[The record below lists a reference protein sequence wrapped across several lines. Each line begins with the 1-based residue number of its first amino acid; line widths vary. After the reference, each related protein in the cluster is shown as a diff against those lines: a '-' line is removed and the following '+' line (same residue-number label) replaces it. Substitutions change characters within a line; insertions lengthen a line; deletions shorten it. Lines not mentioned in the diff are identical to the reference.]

1 MFRRPELAPAPP
13 PPVPSRPSAPV
24 NPWPTSP
31 ASHRPQASAHR
42 RENQI
47 AKAALQKC
55 DFPLGPASMSGTL
68 LPPGC
73 SIVPNGGRTE
83 GRKVGDAPASSKCF
97 DEEHTR
103 VQPTPQDINGV
114 SLVGEF
120 DRLRGEDLKIR
131 VHPTF
136 ITIGKK
142 LERFLR

>member
-1 MFRRPELAPAPP
+1 MKSDE
-13 PPVPSRPSAPV
+13 S
-24 NPWPTSP
+24 TSP
-31 ASHRPQASAHR
+31 LLFIAERIKPRKHLFKNATFLSGQHRCPEHR
-42 RENQI
+42 
-47 AKAALQKC
+47 
-55 DFPLGPASMSGTL
+55 S
-68 LPPGC
+68 PGC

-83 GRKVGDAPASSKCF
+83 GRKVGDVPASSECF

-120 DRLRGEDLKIR
+120 DRLRGDDLKIC